1 LEAATM
7 GILSWSGRG
16 LVVLPLL
23 LVPAMLMFAFEDR
36 GPQSAMLAFG
46 VGWLLAGAV
55 CLVLG
60 KWWNADGPLHKF
72 ARLRMETWGYICLGF
87 GLLLLIP
94 QLIGRFW
101 PEPQVH
107 PRAR

>member
-1 LEAATM
+1 M
-7 GILSWSGRG
+7 GVLSWSGRG
-16 LVVLPLL
+16 LIVLPLL
-23 LVPAMLMFAFEDR
+23 LVPAVLMFAFEDW

-46 VGWLLAGAV
+46 LGWLLSGAV

-72 ARLRMETWGYICLGF
+72 ARLRMETWGYICFGF

-94 QLIGRFW
+94 QLIGRFS
-101 PEPQVH
+101 PEPRVH
-107 PRAR
+107 PRSAH